1 MAEQPE
7 SLQGPGPRLLV
18 MDVDSTFL
26 QDEVI
31 ELLAARGGHGEEV
44 ARITEAA
51 MRGELDFAESLRRR
65 VRTLAG
71 LPADVIDE
79 VAGAARLTPGARE
92 LVETCAR
99 EGIVV
104 GLVSG
109 GFEEVVRP
117 IAEPLGIELIRANR
131 LGVAGGTLTGEV
143 VGPVV
148 DRAAKETTLREWA
161 ARHDIPMGRTIAV
174 GDGANDLD
182 MVRAAALGIAFNA
195 KPALREHADAV
206 IDTPRLDT
214 VLEYLR

>member
-18 MDVDSTFL
+18 TDVDSTFL